1 MWEWLIDTDELFFM
15 GMFALFC
22 IASFLFMALLFLVI
36 YILVEICEFVSDKFW
51 TGFEK
56 VLKSFERRKHGRSK
70 NYSELDGQSED

>member
-51 TGFEK
+51 SLVDK
-56 VLKSFERRKHGRSK
+56 LKGEFKNGRSK
-70 NYSELDGQSED
+70 SYSELDGQSED